1 MLGSCAREQNAID
14 LLLIRYV
21 LAYMG
26 RGSRDALH
34 DGQENMSTRLRI
46 EHGPSIKASNNSC
59 WIVNNAK
66 WLHTRVLCTYVEM
79 AFIEANF
86 ARSLAEC
93 SSVEW
98 RMSQLSPTWPPD
110 E

>member
-1 MLGSCAREQNAID
+1 MLGSCAREQNVID

-21 LAYMG
+21 LAYLG
-26 RGSRDALH
+26 RGRRDAWY

-46 EHGPSIKASNNSC
+46 EHGTSIKASNNSC

-66 WLHTRVLCTYVEM
+66 WLHTRVFCVYVEM

-86 ARSLAEC
+86 APSLAEC
-93 SSVEW
+93 STVE
-98 RMSQLSPTWPPD
+98 RRIS
-110 E
+110 